1 MSLISYKYRKHT
13 INKSI
18 FNKIFPSF
26 EIKRYHTIHKLNHIF
41 KKHLMKF
48 KKKYDLTSLEKYN
61 YTKMLDLV
69 NRWCW
74 HQYNNSSSEDSV
86 IPYLSDDNYNYD
98 RFIYDLNYI
107 IGSNITHD
115 DIVIVEL
122 KKEIETFL
130 KKEFKELIEKKHISG
145 DRYELTK
152 ETKDDYTYFN
162 LTYES
167 KTYQTSI
174 HSKVYDKLKM
184 KLKMFSNELEKE
196 LYDDYIFCLLF
207 RYSYMDA
214 DNQQLA
220 IIYIIKDM
228 FKSYGVNF
236 ELFGSG
242 INTICDNYCSLFYD
256 IESNFG
262 SNGSFFDIQIDEG
275 IYWCN
280 PPYDETIMT
289 NVGIKLTSILQKK
302 TVNKVAF
309 LVTIPVWDFIT
320 QNRDNKIN
328 ILRNHNIKSSLFP
341 IFPSFFPLFFSF
353 FFLFYSFFPDPNSS

>member
-1 MSLISYKYRKHT
+1 MSLIPYKYTKHT
-13 INKSI
+13 NDKTL
-18 FNKIFPSF
+18 FNKISPSF
-26 EIKRYHTIHKLNHIF
+26 EIERYHTIHKLNNIF
-41 KKHLMKF
+41 KKHLLKF
-48 KKKYDLTSLEKYN
+48 KKIYNLTPLEKYN
-61 YTKMLDLV
+61 YIKMLDLV

-74 HQYNNSSSEDSV
+74 HQYNSPSSEDTV

-115 DIVIVEL
+115 DTIIIEL
-122 KKEIETFL
+122 KKEIKTFL
-130 KKEFKELIEKKHISG
+130 KKELKVLEKRDQNSDI
-145 DRYELTK
+145 YELKK
-152 ETKDDYTYFN
+152 ETKDDYTFFN

-184 KLKMFSNELEKE
+184 KLKMFGNGLEEE

-220 IIYIIKDM
+220 IIYIIKNM

-256 IESNFG
+256 IEKYFG
-262 SNGSFFDIQIDEG
+262 SNGSFFDIQIDSG

-289 NVGIKLTSILQKK
+289 NVGIKLTSILK
-302 TVNKVAF
+302 TNSKVVF
-309 LVTIPVWDFIT
+309 LVTQELCI
-320 QNRDNKIN
+320 
-328 ILRNHNIKSSLFP
+328 SL
-341 IFPSFFPLFFSF
+341 
-353 FFLFYSFFPDPNSS
+353 

>member
-1 MSLISYKYRKHT
+1 MSLIPYKYTKHT
-13 INKSI
+13 NDKTL
-18 FNKIFPSF
+18 FNKISPSF
-26 EIKRYHTIHKLNHIF
+26 EIERYHTIHKLNNIF
-41 KKHLMKF
+41 KKHLLKF
-48 KKKYDLTSLEKYN
+48 KKIYDLTSLEKYN

-74 HQYNNSSSEDSV
+74 HQYNSPSSEDTV

-115 DIVIVEL
+115 DTIIIEL
-122 KKEIETFL
+122 K
-130 KKEFKELIEKKHISG
+130 
-145 DRYELTK
+145 K
-152 ETKDDYTYFN
+152 ETKDDYTFFN

-174 HSKVYDKLKM
+174 HSKIYDKLKM
-184 KLKMFSNELEKE
+184 KLKMFGNELEEE

-214 DNQQLA
+214 DNQQLS
-220 IIYIIKDM
+220 IIYIIKNM

-256 IESNFG
+256 IEKYFG
-262 SNGSFFDIQIDEG
+262 SNCSFF
-275 IYWCN
+275 
-280 PPYDETIMT
+280 
-289 NVGIKLTSILQKK
+289 
-302 TVNKVAF
+302 
-309 LVTIPVWDFIT
+309 
-320 QNRDNKIN
+320 
-328 ILRNHNIKSSLFP
+328 
-341 IFPSFFPLFFSF
+341 
-353 FFLFYSFFPDPNSS
+353 